1 MPCCTCRNKAD
12 AFLQGL
18 KKEYDARH
26 RHSRA
31 TFSTDMPSA
40 KLPSSEHAHGSFPSS
55 FSGVSHQ
62 HSLRH
67 GQLDLRD
74 DQSYATEQR
83 EQQWRNGDLDN
94 RQDSSQLRPQRA
106 PESNLVQHD
115 SVRQKPRIQ
124 VYWKLLAQL
133 LCTWLGYS
141 CV

>member
-1 MPCCTCRNKAD
+1 MPCCKCRNKAD

-31 TFSTDMPSA
+31 TLSTDTPSA

-55 FSGVSHQ
+55 FSDVSHQ

-74 DQSYATEQR
+74 DQSYATQQQ
-83 EQQWRNGDLDN
+83 EQQWRKGDLDA
-94 RQDSSQLRPQRA
+94 SSQIRSLRA
-106 PESNLVQHD
+106 PEGNFVQHD
-115 SVRQKPRIQ
+115 SVRQTPRIQ

-133 LCTWLGYS
+133 LCAWLGYS